1 MKNEDRKTAKEKTTS
16 GKTASGKIAHTDIR
30 DIYVEDYHMFPSETM
45 TAAVLKFYLRS
56 LIEDGRE
63 EQVKAELKTIVKPK
77 LIGVDFSKHEYGESS
92 GYGGNSG
99 YGAGYDPDE
108 RHFIHPELLKAYF
121 DTPAL
126 EDLLD
131 RAYAAA
137 ADGAEEAS
145 SPLCASIAGGL
156 RAVKGSDAI
165 YNIGY
170 GFTKYLADCY
180 TAVCY

>member
-1 MKNEDRKTAKEKTTS
+1 MKNEDRKTAKDKSAS
-16 GKTASGKIAHTDIR
+16 GRTASDKIAHTNIR
-30 DIYVEDYHMFPSETM
+30 NIYVEDYHMFPSETM
-45 TAAVLKFYLRS
+45 TAAVLKFYLCS
-56 LIEDGRE
+56 LIEDGRA
-63 EQVKAELKTIVKPK
+63 EQVKTELKAIVKPK
-77 LIGVDFSKHEYGESS
+77 LIGLDFSMH
-92 GYGGNSG
+92 GYGKSYG
-99 YGAGYDPDE
+99 YGKGYDPDE

-145 SPLCASIAGGL
+145 SPLCASLAGGL

>member
-1 MKNEDRKTAKEKTTS
+1 MKNEDRKTAKEKTT
-16 GKTASGKIAHTDIR
+16 SGKIAHTDIR

-63 EQVKAELKTIVKPK
+63 EQVKAELKAIVKPK
-77 LIGVDFSKHEYGESS
+77 LIGMDFSKH

-99 YGAGYDPDE
+99 SDKNHGYSAGYDPDE